1 VSQFDWLVTE
11 AADLAVPASPRF
23 VAADETWQA
32 TIERVEVASSLR
44 VYLNDIRVHRDLR
57 AESMGERHENRVV
70 GQVTIAGRAEIDLG
84 GGMVANANR
93 GSAVLFRRTEQPGI
107 FNFKAGTRY
116 HSAGYALNRNRVE
129 RLLDGAVPSIL
140 RPLLEGDLQQ
150 SCVVAA
156 PADAGMRTLAGNLFA
171 RGLNGPLRRLMM
183 EGVVLQLLAAQVAAA
198 AERSQARRRSV
209 LTPRERAAV
218 GEARERLLA
227 DMRSPPTLGD
237 LAEAVG
243 LTEKRLNSGF
253 RQLFGATA
261 FEMLRNE
268 RLDHARQALEEST
281 ASLKEVAFRV
291 GYNHVSNFIHAFRA
305 RYKAPPL
312 EHRRRALTM

>member
-1 VSQFDWLVTE
+1 VSDCAWLLNN
-11 AADLAVPASPRF
+11 AADVALRASPHF
-23 VAADETWQA
+23 VAADETWQGA
-32 TIERVEVASSLR
+32 IERVEVAPGLR
-44 VYLNDIRVHRDLR
+44 VFLNDLRIHRDMR
-57 AESMGERHENRVV
+57 AEAMGERRTDLLV
-70 GQVTIAGRAEIDLG
+70 GQVTIAGRAEIDLRDG
-84 GGMVANANR
+84 GAA
-93 GSAVLFRRTEQPGI
+93 SASRESAILFRRAERPAI
-107 FNFKAGTRY
+107 FAFKAGSCYR
-116 HSAGYALNRNRVE
+116 SAGYALDLAKIE
-129 RLLDGAVPSIL
+129 RLLDGEIPAVL
-140 RPLLEGDLQQ
+140 RPLLDGDLRR

-156 PADAGMRTLAGNLFA
+156 PADGVLRTLAGNLFA

-183 EGVVLQLLAAQVAAA
+183 EGVVLQLLAVQVAAA

-268 RLDHARQALEEST
+268 RLDYARQALEEST